1 MSAPIIIP
9 DAVDAATIEE
19 LTAVWPAIDSDVWH
33 RYSGSMGEKLATL
46 HWRLLPAEAWPVVS
60 EIGWHMLSHYPG
72 AKIDWRLHGAGLHE
86 IRQGGSLPRH
96 LDGERHPR
104 TGLERWLSAVLF
116 VDTLEPWHGG
126 QLVIED
132 KATVRPQAG
141 TLAIFETPGQWHEV
155 LPVHAWRRRT
165 VALFAYREAAGTGRT
180 SALFQPRDV

>member
-33 RYSGSMGEKLATL
+33 RYSGTMGEKLATL

-60 EIGWHMLSHYPG
+60 EIGWHILSHYPSC
-72 AKIDWRLHGAGLHE
+72 KIDWRLHGAGLHE
-86 IRQGGSLPRH
+86 IRQGGNLPRH

-104 TGLERWLSAVLF
+104 TGQARWISAVLF

-126 QLVIED
+126 ELVIED

-165 VALFAYREAAGTGRT
+165 VALFGYRAEVCSGRT

>member
-19 LTAVWPAIDSDVWH
+19 LAVVWPALDSDVWH

-60 EIGWHMLSHYPG
+60 EIGWHMVSHYPN

-104 TGLERWLSAVLF
+104 TGQARWISAVLF
-116 VDTLEPWHGG
+116 VDTLEPGQGG

-132 KATVRPQAG
+132 KAMIRPQAG
-141 TLAIFETPGQWHEV
+141 TLVMFETPDQWHEV
-155 LPVHAWRRRT
+155 LPVRAWRRRT
-165 VALFAYREAAGTGRT
+165 VALFGYRAEGCPGRT
-180 SALFQPRDV
+180 SALFQPRDA